1 MYALSPNAD
10 TGTMRE
16 TFCASML
23 AKAHKVAMPEKGD
36 IVADKQYLFEVG
48 GKSKGFGQIANIPN
62 SYVVADGIDMGFENK
77 IPLWMFGLLY

>member
-48 GKSKGFGQIANIPN
+48 GKSKGFDTLP
-62 SYVVADGIDMGFENK
+62 K
-77 IPLWMFGLLY
+77 PLCWR